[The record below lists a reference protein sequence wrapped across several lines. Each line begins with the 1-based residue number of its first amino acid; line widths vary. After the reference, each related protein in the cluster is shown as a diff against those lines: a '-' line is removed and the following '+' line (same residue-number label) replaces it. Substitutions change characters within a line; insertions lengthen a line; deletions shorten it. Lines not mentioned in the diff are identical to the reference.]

1 MCNHHCHMYTPRE
14 GRDCHCDLGR
24 TSLGEASEQSWWS
37 VDQQTPAA
45 LTLKPLTETASYP
58 EFSGGKV
65 TACHIQRMEMR
76 VLLRRLQ
83 KADKTPD
90 PKHHWV
96 KIFHLETPA
105 IPWWFPSQTHQLKSS
120 CELWGFVAK
129 PIIRPGF
136 RFHNK
141 VLPSLVTASQTDI
154 CECISME
161 KEGAA

>member
-76 VLLRRLQ
+76 VLLRR
-83 KADKTPD
+83 
-90 PKHHWV
+90 
-96 KIFHLETPA
+96 
-105 IPWWFPSQTHQLKSS
+105 
-120 CELWGFVAK
+120 
-129 PIIRPGF
+129 
-136 RFHNK
+136 
-141 VLPSLVTASQTDI
+141 
-154 CECISME
+154 
-161 KEGAA
+161 